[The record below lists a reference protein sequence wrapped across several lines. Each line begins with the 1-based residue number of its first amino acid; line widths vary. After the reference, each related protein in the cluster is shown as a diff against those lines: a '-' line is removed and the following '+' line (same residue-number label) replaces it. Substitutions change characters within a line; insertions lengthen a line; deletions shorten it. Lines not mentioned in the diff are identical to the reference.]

1 MVASGNRGFV
11 MCYGFGLEHAAN
23 LDHTVSCHYR
33 QGVRQELVA
42 RAFLRDGTAI
52 VDVTLD
58 LKVTIVDVILKNEV
72 PTVASSVRQLTL
84 RLKLSLLHAWHVS
97 FMAAYRGSL
106 LIEIGSL
113 CDLPMSKSSSDVFG
127 KAVELSGLRQSERE
141 PDDKS
146 CDGPDED
153 RWPEERPKS
162 PAAAHALRYES
173 YRWQPANAAGSC
185 REPVPAHAG
194 KPPLSDHARPS
205 ISSGPRF
212 PQRYEAGCW
221 LVGLALDCHRNGC
234 PWSSHAWSL
243 YTLSLSA
250 DAVAQQLR
258 LALG

>member
-1 MVASGNRGFV
+1 MPKPIHGGDSRLASIERQALHLKRLVNMVASGNRGFV

-162 PAAAHALRYES
+162 PAVCARFALRKLPVAACECCGLLS
-173 YRWQPANAAGSC
+173 RACACSCWQAATFRSCTAFNFLWASFPAKIRGWLLAG
-185 REPVPAHAG
+185 G
-194 KPPLSDHARPS
+194 F
-205 ISSGPRF
+205 GP
-212 PQRYEAGCW
+212 
-221 LVGLALDCHRNGC
+221 
-234 PWSSHAWSL
+234 
-243 YTLSLSA
+243 
-250 DAVAQQLR
+250 
-258 LALG
+258 